1 MFVFHIYSSFETEG
15 HCRDQGDFY
24 LLIIIIPFNSD
35 KISIKKTRITIIISP
50 WETCLSPSEMQKCN
64 RIVLVKTKMSLR
76 RLFWCTNDCPYF
88 KLHLIV

>member
-15 HCRDQGDFY
+15 HCRGQGDFY
-24 LLIIIIPFNSD
+24 LLKTIISVNSD
-35 KISIKKTRITIIISP
+35 KISIKIRITIIISP

-76 RLFWCTNDCPYF
+76 RLFW
-88 KLHLIV
+88 